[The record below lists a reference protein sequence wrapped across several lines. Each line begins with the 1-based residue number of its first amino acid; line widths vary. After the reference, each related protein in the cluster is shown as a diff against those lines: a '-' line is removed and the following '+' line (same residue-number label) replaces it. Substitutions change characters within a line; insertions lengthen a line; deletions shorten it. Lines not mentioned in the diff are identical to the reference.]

1 MLNLEAESSFIGCLL
16 KEGDLIKETVITSD
30 KLHDPFNKNV
40 FNIITE
46 LDNQNET
53 IDVVSVVV
61 ASKGK
66 IDKKRL
72 AEIVNGIATTEN
84 FKFLE
89 SKIIESWQLREVN
102 KIKSKEI
109 TSISDIAELKDAL
122 SNISVNVEKEYNHSE
137 AMVEL
142 YQTIENQKEGMSGYK
157 TGFKDMDR
165 ILDGFQEGDL
175 IISAARP
182 SLGKTAKMLAHAKA
196 HCDNGGVTVIFSLEM
211 GADQL
216 NRRLLSNIGRINGH
230 KMRNPKQYF
239 ASEDWGKFTNAL
251 AISERYKLYIYDKS
265 GQTVN
270 EIRSKVAE
278 LRKKYPNEEILV
290 MIDYLQLI
298 RSDKNYESKNIEV
311 GEITRTLKEIAREN
325 KVPVYLLS
333 QLSRGVTQRQD
344 KRPMMSDLRDS
355 GSIEQDADVIE
366 LLHRDD
372 YYDDENTDN
381 IMEVIIAKQRNGS
394 VGTVELVYIKEHNL
408 FLDLE
413 RTYQ

>member
-61 ASKGK
+61 ASKGQ

-157 TGFKDMDR
+157 TGFKGMDR

-182 SLGKTAKMLAHAKA
+182 SLGKTAKMLAHAKV